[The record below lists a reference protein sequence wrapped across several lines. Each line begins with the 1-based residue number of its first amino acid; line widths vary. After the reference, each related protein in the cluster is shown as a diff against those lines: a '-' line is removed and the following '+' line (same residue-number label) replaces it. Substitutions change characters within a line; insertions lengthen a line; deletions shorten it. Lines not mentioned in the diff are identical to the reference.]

1 MFLILSGILF
11 VIFFGNVLMGSL
23 GGATYLGDI
32 GEFLVLLATAICFT
46 VAILKSEANNKA
58 QSAEPGSAEANSS
71 D

>member
-11 VIFFGNVLMGSL
+11 GIFFVNVLMGSL
-23 GGATYLGDI
+23 GGAAYLGDI

-46 VAILKSEANNKA
+46 VAILKYEAKAKA
-58 QSAEPGSAEANSS
+58 QSAEPSSAETNSI